1 MGCFQAFVPKRFPCT
16 AQPLKE
22 LDIYQFEIS
31 LAKKRERERERG
43 IGKRRLGE
51 DFKRIHHSERWRRDL
66 PDSIGKLF
74 RY

>member
-1 MGCFQAFVPKRFPCT
+1 MCT

-31 LAKKRERERERG
+31 LAKKREERG
-43 IGKRRLGE
+43 DIEKMRLGE
-51 DFKRIHHSERWRRDL
+51 DFKRIHHLEWWRGDL
-66 PDSIGKLF
+66 PDTIGKLF

>member
-31 LAKKRERERERG
+31 LAKKRERERERERQWEEEAG
-43 IGKRRLGE
+43 GRLQTNSSLGTVE
-51 DFKRIHHSERWRRDL
+51 ERFTRQYWEV
-66 PDSIGKLF
+66 I
-74 RY
+74 